1 MKIVSPKK
9 TKKKQEEAGI
19 KSFTKLQNDNIH

>member
-1 MKIVSPKK
+1 MKVVSQKK
-9 TKKKQEEAGI
+9 TKKQEEAGI